1 MQMKKLKGEMQAL
14 FTAIQESTQIGE
26 LPSLENTAQFERLAR
41 RLLTLANEDWMDECE
56 DFVHIVDQ
64 LHKSV
69 KQGLT
74 ADAILLVES
83 IHDAKTFC
91 HRTYGPDGLE

>member
-1 MQMKKLKGEMQAL
+1 MEMKKLKEEMQTL
-14 FTAIQESTQIGE
+14 FSGIQESTQLGE
-26 LPSLENTAQFERLAR
+26 LPSLQETAQFERLAR
-41 RLLTLANEDWMDECE
+41 RLLTMASEDWMDECE

-74 ADAILLVES
+74 SDAILLVES

>member
-1 MQMKKLKGEMQAL
+1 MEMKKLKQEMDAL
-14 FTAIQESTQIGE
+14 FTTIQEQTQLGE
-26 LPSLENTAQFERLAR
+26 LPAAADVAHFERLAR
-41 RLLTLANEDWMDECE
+41 RMMTMAEEDWVDECE

>member
-1 MQMKKLKGEMQAL
+1 MDVL
-14 FTAIQESTQIGE
+14 FSSIQEQTQLGE
-26 LPSLENTAQFERLAR
+26 LPSVSDIAQFERLAR
-41 RLLTLANEDWMDECE
+41 RLMTVASEDWVDECE